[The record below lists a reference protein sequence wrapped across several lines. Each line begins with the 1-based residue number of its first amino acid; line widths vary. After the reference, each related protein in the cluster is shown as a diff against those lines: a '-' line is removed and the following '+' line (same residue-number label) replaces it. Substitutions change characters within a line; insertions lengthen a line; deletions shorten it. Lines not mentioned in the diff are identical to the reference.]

1 MTIAYFEKFPLIGY
15 NLNADQKEKTVN
27 VVSNIFT
34 RVTLYYD
41 NQRIDFRDFLRRNTH
56 IFYKYQIKDG
66 DRPEI
71 IAHKLYG
78 SADLYWF
85 ITLFNNILDPVLDW
99 PKDYISFQRF
109 IKSKYGSIELAKTTV
124 HHYEKI
130 ITTTTTYGE
139 SSQTVLP
146 SDATEYAT
154 LVNMVP
160 VEATLTGGPVVTQT
174 TTRNVVYN
182 YEYEETRN
190 EEKRTIYLLKK
201 DYTGQIIRELEE
213 LLENT

>member
-1 MTIAYFEKFPLIGY
+1 M
-15 NLNADQKEKTVN
+15 
-27 VVSNIFT
+27 
-34 RVTLYYD
+34 
-41 NQRIDFRDFLRRNTH
+41 
-56 IFYKYQIKDG
+56 
-66 DRPEI
+66 
-71 IAHKLYG
+71 
-78 SADLYWF
+78 
-85 ITLFNNILDPVLDW
+85 FNNILDPVLDW

-139 SSQTVLP
+139 SSRTVLP

>member
-1 MTIAYFEKFPLIGY
+1 MALAYFEKFSLIGY
-15 NLNADQKEKTVN
+15 NLNQNQKEQTVDIAT
-27 VVSNIFT
+27 NIFT
-34 RVTLYYD
+34 RVTLYY
-41 NQRIDFRDFLRRNTH
+41 NNERIDFRDFLRRNTN
-56 IFYKYQIKDG
+56 IFYKYNIKDG

-85 ITLFNNILDPVLDW
+85 VTLFNNIIDPVLDW

-130 ITTTTTYGE
+130 ITTTTSYGD
-139 SSQTVLP
+139 SSQVVLP

-160 VEATLTGGPVVTQT
+160 VVATLTGGPVVTQT
-174 TTRNVVYN
+174 TTRNIVYS
-182 YEYEETRN
+182 YEYEETLN
-190 EEKRTIYLLKK
+190 ESKREISLLKK
-201 DYTGQIIRELEE
+201 EYIGQVIRELEQ

>member
-1 MTIAYFEKFPLIGY
+1 MAIAYFEKFPLVGY
-15 NLNADQKEKTVN
+15 NLNANQKEQTID

-41 NQRIDFRDFLRRNTH
+41 NQRINFREFLRRNTH
-56 IFYKYQIKDG
+56 IFYKYKIKDG

-85 ITLFNNILDPVLDW
+85 VTLFNNILDPVLDW

-130 ITTTTTYGE
+130 ITTTTSYGD
-139 SSQTVLP
+139 SSQSILP

-160 VEATLTGGPVVTQT
+160 VVATISGGPVITQT
-174 TTRNVVYN
+174 TTRNVVYC
-182 YEYEETRN
+182 YEYEDGLN
-190 EEKRTIYLLKK
+190 EAKRDISLLKK
-201 DYTGQIIRELEE
+201 EYTGQIIRELEQ